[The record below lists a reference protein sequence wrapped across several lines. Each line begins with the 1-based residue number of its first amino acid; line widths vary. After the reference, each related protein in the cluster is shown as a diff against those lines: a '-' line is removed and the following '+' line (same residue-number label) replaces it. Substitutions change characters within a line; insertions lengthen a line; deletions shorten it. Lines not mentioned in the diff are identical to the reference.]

1 MTRQLSGVV
10 LAGVMAVMV
19 AVNVQAQMPEM
30 PQMSVAPQGPLV
42 STEWVHAQ
50 LHDPSLVVLHVGP
63 QATYDAGHV
72 PGARLVTAQ
81 MISVTGKST
90 EGGTLNLQMLEPA
103 ALHTALQNLGI
114 TDTSRIVVY
123 AATTPVMTTA
133 TRVVLTMQYAGL
145 GERTSLM
152 QGGLASWRAENRPLS
167 AEVPIV
173 TAGGLSPLTV
183 VPLVVDGD
191 AVEALRKS
199 PGVRIVDAR
208 ADALYKGEQTGGGRD
223 TPHKT
228 GHIEGA
234 VNVPFNST
242 YDQQGRF
249 KSVEELQSLFTAAGV
264 QPGDTVV
271 AYCHIGQ
278 QASATIFAAR
288 LLGFDVR
295 LYDGSFEDWSRR
307 PNAAVTNPAVKK

>member
-1 MTRQLSGVV
+1 MQRQLSVVVVVMCSMVGVQ
-10 LAGVMAVMV
+10 G
-19 AVNVQAQMPEM
+19 
-30 PQMSVAPQGPLV
+30 QMSQMSPAPQGPLA
-42 STEWVHAQ
+42 STEWVQAQ
-50 LHDPSLVVLHVGP
+50 LNDPNLVILHVGP
-63 QATYDAGHV
+63 PASYDSGHL
-72 PGARLVTAQ
+72 PGARAVTAP
-81 MISVTGKST
+81 MISVTGTSAD
-90 EGGTLNLQMLEPA
+90 GGTLNLQMPDPA
-103 ALHTALQNLGI
+103 ALHAALQELGI
-114 TDTSRIVVY
+114 SDTSRIVVY
-123 AATTPVMTTA
+123 AATLPVMTTT
-133 TRVVLTMQYAGL
+133 TRVVMTLQYAGL
-145 GERTSLM
+145 GERTWLM

-167 AEVPIV
+167 TDVPVV
-173 TAGGLSPLTV
+173 TPGTLSPLTV
-183 VPLVVDGD
+183 MPLVVDGD

-208 ADALYKGEQTGGGRD
+208 ASALYSGEQTGGGRD

-249 KSVEELQSLFTAAGV
+249 KSVEELQSLFAAAGV
-264 QPGDTVV
+264 QPGETVV

-278 QASATIFAAR
+278 QATATIFAAR

-307 PNAAVTNPAVKK
+307 PNAAVTNPAIKK

>member
-1 MTRQLSGVV
+1 M
-10 LAGVMAVMV
+10 
-19 AVNVQAQMPEM
+19 
-30 PQMSVAPQGPLV
+30 
-42 STEWVHAQ
+42 
-50 LHDPSLVVLHVGP
+50 
-63 QATYDAGHV
+63 
-72 PGARLVTAQ
+72 
-81 MISVTGKST
+81 
-90 EGGTLNLQMLEPA
+90 
-103 ALHTALQNLGI
+103 
-114 TDTSRIVVY
+114 
-123 AATTPVMTTA
+123 
-133 TRVVLTMQYAGL
+133 
-145 GERTSLM
+145 
-152 QGGLASWRAENRPLS
+152 
-167 AEVPIV
+167 
-173 TAGGLSPLTV
+173 
-183 VPLVVDGD
+183 PLVVDGD

-208 ADALYKGEQTGGGRD
+208 ASALYSGEQTGGGRD

-264 QPGDTVV
+264 LPGETVV

-278 QASATIFAAR
+278 QATATIFAAR

-307 PNAAVTNPAVKK
+307 PNAAVTNPAIKK